1 MSETTF
7 KALRRQL
14 PVTRYEINKV
24 KLSIRNGANKTYQT
38 EYKKE
43 GPNNITKIYF
53 FNGFTRA
60 CRVTDL
66 ASD

>member
-24 KLSIRNGANKTYQT
+24 KLSIRNEANKTYQT
-38 EYKKE
+38 ENKKE

-53 FNGFTRA
+53 F
-60 CRVTDL
+60 
-66 ASD
+66 